1 MQIYLEGSDIVKQDN
16 DTAYKYFKKAADLG
30 NPVGQSGLG
39 LMYLYGKGVDRDYGK
54 ALKYFSQAAD
64 QGWVDG
70 QLQLGNMYFSKYLCL
85 LLYTL
90 INLVETHTHN
100 YKNKIQLRR
109 LILGFCILLRVFY
122 QGY

>member
-1 MQIYLEGSDIVKQDN
+1 VLKHLIIEQYTYSKKIILLTLGYVDYNVALQIYLEGSDIVKQDN

-39 LMYLYGKGVDRDYGK
+39 LMYLYGKGVDKDYTK

-70 QLQLGNMYFSKYLCL
+70 QLQLGNMYFSEYLGL
-85 LLYTL
+85 T
-90 INLVETHTHN
+90 
-100 YKNKIQLRR
+100 
-109 LILGFCILLRVFY
+109 FCTFSNWL
-122 QGY
+122 

>member
-1 MQIYLEGSDIVKQDN
+1 VLLTLDDVYSNVAIQIYLEGSDIVKQDN

-39 LMYLYGKGVDRDYGK
+39 LMYLYGKGVDKDYTK

-70 QLQLGNMYFSKYLCL
+70 QLQLGNMYFSEYLSL
-85 LLYTL
+85 THGPF
-90 INLVETHTHN
+90 INWV
-100 YKNKIQLRR
+100 
-109 LILGFCILLRVFY
+109 
-122 QGY
+122 